1 MDFMGAWE
9 GISCKGFD
17 SVSYA
22 NGGFL
27 LPRPRTAPEVGESSA
42 VHALKVFHAA
52 LSEAKEEPSP
62 DVLSGIPILDLSLGL
77 QEWKL
82 GRHRGDV
89 LLDSLPLDD
98 SEGTSIHKM
107 STTYDDLGLFPS
119 MLQLRQVVKMQLLKI
134 YLIYCQT
141 LAISRSMRQC

>member
-27 LPRPRTAPEVGESSA
+27 LPRPRTAPEVGESSV

-52 LSEAKEEPSP
+52 LSEAKEEP
-62 DVLSGIPILDLSLGL
+62 
-77 QEWKL
+77 
-82 GRHRGDV
+82 
-89 LLDSLPLDD
+89 
-98 SEGTSIHKM
+98 
-107 STTYDDLGLFPS
+107 
-119 MLQLRQVVKMQLLKI
+119 
-134 YLIYCQT
+134 
-141 LAISRSMRQC
+141 